1 MWKGVWIQWYGVLR
15 WGGRAG
21 YSVNYQS
28 SGFELGVGWD
38 QGIPSCSL
46 EGLCL
51 MYSEMFEVCAAAD
64 ESLDGCSEEADTIN
78 SQQCWG
84 KSLPD
89 WCWGCSSLT
98 LTEQS
103 WNTDLLVASL
113 LKIDRPYHIYQLP
126 HSFSSLLICS
136 AINKC
141 NIWNGFGN
149 QHLSEP
155 ENEIQYLAM
164 LWP

>member
-38 QGIPSCSL
+38 QDIPSCSL
-46 EGLCL
+46 EGLL
-51 MYSEMFEVCAAAD
+51 LTYSEKFEVWEPGWMQRGGWYHQLPAV
-64 ESLDGCSEEADTIN
+64 L
-78 SQQCWG
+78 G
-84 KSLPD
+84 KIPSRLVLRLLQPRF
-89 WCWGCSSLT
+89 LT
-98 LTEQS
+98 KQS

-113 LKIDRPYHIYQLP
+113 LKIDRPYHIYQSP

-141 NIWNGFGN
+141 NIWNSFGN

-155 ENEIQYLAM
+155 ENEMQHLAM